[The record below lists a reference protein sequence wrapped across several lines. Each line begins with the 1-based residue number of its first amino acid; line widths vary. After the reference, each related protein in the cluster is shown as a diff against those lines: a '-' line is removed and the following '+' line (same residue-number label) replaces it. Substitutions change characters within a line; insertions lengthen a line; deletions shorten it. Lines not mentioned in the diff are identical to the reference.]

1 MILTVLVSGML
12 LNIADFTLFFSESLK
27 DTLAWLCENNCLS
40 GKSCILVGN
49 KADLARTRAV
59 DTAEGCDLAVQY
71 GLKFTET
78 SPGLGHHIDELLV
91 GIVMQLRLHEDRSPA
106 QQPQHSI
113 KQTLRGFLNIFTGK
127 EDEKRKSCRNLNM

>member
-1 MILTVLVSGML
+1 M
-12 LNIADFTLFFSESLK
+12 
-27 DTLAWLCENNCLS
+27 
-40 GKSCILVGN
+40 GN

-71 GLKFTET
+71 RLKFTET

-91 GIVMQLRLHEDRSPA
+91 WIVMQLRLHEDRSPA
-106 QQPQHSI
+106 QQPQQSV
-113 KQTLRGFLNIFTGK
+113 KQALRGFLHIFTGR

>member
-1 MILTVLVSGML
+1 M
-12 LNIADFTLFFSESLK
+12 K
-27 DTLAWLCENNCLS
+27 DTLAWLSENNCLY
-40 GKSCILVGN
+40 GKSGILVGN

-78 SPGLGHHIDELLV
+78 SPGMGHHIDELLV

-106 QQPQHSI
+106 QHSQHSI

>member
-1 MILTVLVSGML
+1 M
-12 LNIADFTLFFSESLK
+12 
-27 DTLAWLCENNCLS
+27 
-40 GKSCILVGN
+40 GN

-91 GIVMQLRLHEDRSPA
+91 GIVMQLRLHEDRSIHP
-106 QQPQHSI
+106 QQPQHSVE
-113 KQTLRGFLNIFTGK
+113 QALRGSSIFSLG
-127 EDEKRKSCRNLNM
+127 RKSWSIPTSLATCSLKL

>member
-1 MILTVLVSGML
+1 MQILS
-12 LNIADFTLFFSESLK
+12 IYFPDWLK
-27 DTLAWLCENNCLS
+27 DSLAWLCENNCLS

-71 GLKFTET
+71 RLKFTET

-91 GIVMQLRLHEDRSPA
+91 GIVMQLRLHEDRSIHP
-106 QQPQHSI
+106 QQPQHSV
-113 KQTLRGFLNIFTGK
+113 KQTLRGFLNIFTGR